1 MLLLNSSNKH
11 RPTTMGDV
19 FNFMKKLFY
28 IKGLFLLV
36 ALIMSTSVFAYPKKK
51 KKKPVVHVLTEQE
64 KLYFE
69 SYFLEGIKYYSLN
82 NIKQAVPYFEKAY
95 TIYPESD
102 GLNYI
107 MAKCYNIEGD
117 NFRALQRANYA
128 LEQDSKNQSYY
139 LINAIIYKDLKQYD
153 QAIKTY
159 KNLITNVPGNEDK
172 YYEIG
177 AMYLEEKKYSEAID
191 AYNKVEQYFGKSLE
205 LTRQK
210 QILYVKIG
218 KSNEAFKEGQ
228 RLIDSNPEELTYQVA
243 QAEFL
248 YYNDKKQEALNIL
261 SNVLKKDP
269 SNLQA
274 HLLMYEIYKA
284 QNNNEKAI
292 EELKFVL
299 TSPADIQIKQEAM
312 KGLINNANTPEAKL
326 QLLELAELLYQNN
339 ADDATVQ
346 LIYAD
351 ALLLN
356 EKRKQAWEVYC
367 KATVLNKDNYNV
379 WLQVLSLDYEFQKH
393 DSLVAH
399 GTRAVMYFPNQATFW
414 YYKGIGEYFTKSFQ
428 PAINSLQE
436 AKRYSVNNTEMKI
449 GCLLLLA
456 DAYNELKQYVQSDAA
471 FEEVLKYDKS
481 NVQALNNYSYYLSLR
496 KEKLE
501 LAKEMSAKVVAS
513 NPNEPNYI
521 DTYAWVLYQMKDYK
535 GAKAAFDKIVSTS
548 NNGTIL
554 EHYGDVLYQLGDSKN
569 ALVYWKKAKL
579 AGDTTPLIDKKI
591 TDEKLYE

>member
-1 MLLLNSSNKH
+1 MNIALK
-11 RPTTMGDV
+11 GDV
-19 FNFMKKLFY
+19 FSFMKKLFY
-28 IKGLFLLV
+28 LKGIVFLV
-36 ALIMSTSVFAYPKKK
+36 ALLAITTVHALPKKK
-51 KKKPVVHVLTEQE
+51 KKKKTVAHVMSEQE

-69 SYFLEGIKYYSLN
+69 SYFLEGLKYYSLN

-102 GLNYI
+102 GLSYVL
-107 MAKCYNIEGD
+107 AKCYNIEGD
-117 NFRALQRANYA
+117 NFRALQRASFA

-139 LINAIIYKDLKQYD
+139 LLNAAIYKDLKQYD

-159 KNLITNVPGNEDK
+159 KNLIANIPGNEDK
-172 YYEIG
+172 YYDIG
-177 AMYLEEKKYSEAID
+177 AMYIEQSKYTEAID
-191 AYNKVEQYFGKSLE
+191 AYNKVEQYYGKSLE

-210 QILYVKIG
+210 QILYIKLG
-218 KSNEAFKEGQ
+218 KSSEAFKEGQ
-228 RLIDSNPEELTYQVA
+228 RLIDSNPNELSYQVA

-248 YYNDKKQEALNIL
+248 YYNDKKEDALLLL

-274 HLLMYEIYKA
+274 HMLMYEIYKA

-292 EELKFVL
+292 QELKFIL
-299 TSPADIQIKQEAM
+299 TSPADINVKQEAM
-312 KGLINNANTPEAKL
+312 KGLINNANTPESKK
-326 QLLELAELLYQNN
+326 QLLELAELLYSSN

-351 ALLLN
+351 ALLIN
-356 EKRKQAWEVYC
+356 EKRKEAWEVYC
-367 KATVLNKDNYNV
+367 KASFSNKDNYNV

-399 GTRAVMYFPNQATFW
+399 GTRAVVYFPNQATFW

-428 PAINSLQE
+428 PAVNSLLE
-436 AKRYSVNNTEMKI
+436 AKRYSVNNTEMKV

-456 DAYNELKQYVQSDAA
+456 DAYNELKQYPKSDAS
-471 FEEVLKYDKS
+471 FEEVLKYDKN

-501 LAKEMSAKVVAS
+501 LAKEMSSKVVAN
-513 NPNEPNYI
+513 NPKEANYI

-535 GAKAAFDKIVSTS
+535 AAKTEFEKVVFTTT
-548 NNGTIL
+548 NGTIL
-554 EHYGDVLYQLGDSKN
+554 EHYGDVLFQLGDSKN
-569 ALVYWKKAKL
+569 ALIYWKKAKV
-579 AGDTTPLIDKKI
+579 AGDASSLIDKKI